1 MDKYVLP
8 CEPLASPD
16 AVVAGA
22 NYRVTLLGDN
32 VIRYEWSSDGQFEDR
47 ASTFAMNRRFPV
59 PDHQIRDVD
68 DQLEIITPSFHLT
81 YYKK

>member
-32 VIRYEWSSDGQFEDR
+32 VIRYE
-47 ASTFAMNRRFPV
+47 
-59 PDHQIRDVD
+59 
-68 DQLEIITPSFHLT
+68 
-81 YYKK
+81 